1 MPKNP
6 FKTNKRE
13 TKKQKDVKIEFFAK
27 LTTLIATA
35 FGLVAALAWND
46 AIQSFFKLLPIQ
58 NQQVGAKFIYA
69 ILITVIVVLVIY
81 YFNQASEFAVHE
93 IELSKERAAER
104 ARERAKKPLRERAKE
119 NKKKK

>member
-6 FKTNKRE
+6 FKTKQE
-13 TKKQKDVKIEFFAK
+13 TKKEKDVKIEFFAK

-46 AIQSFFKLLPIQ
+46 AIQSFFKMLPIQ

-69 ILITVIVVLVIY
+69 IFITIIVVLIIY
-81 YFNQASEFAVHE
+81 YFNQASEFAIHE
-93 IELSKERAAER
+93 IELSKQRAAER
-104 ARERAKKPLRERAKE
+104 TRERAKTTR
-119 NKKKK
+119 KKK